1 MTERKKS
8 WDWLIKE
15 IEESMEKHRHL
26 TGVEKFVDELA
37 AVLTIRQIASLYIV
51 GGNVELRDIMNNCN
65 HLERDFTVYLGHI
78 LSELKKLDEPAKI
91 KNKDGEVIFTGANP
105 RDTIKD
111 AAEQAVKA
119 GVSLQRANLQGAYLR
134 DANLKG
140 ADLRGAVLEDADLSW
155 AILQKANLEDAD
167 LTRAKLHRTRL
178 GKANLAGVKLEV
190 FDMGWPDLHG
200 AKIKIGNNVFS
211 LKLANKEVSDD

>member
-1 MTERKKS
+1 MTKRKKS

-15 IEESMEKHRHL
+15 IEEGMERHRHL
-26 TGVEKFVDELA
+26 TGVEKFLDELA
-37 AVLTIRQIASLYIV
+37 SVLTIREIASLYIAL
-51 GGNVELRDIMNNCN
+51 GNVELRDIMNNCN
-65 HLERDFTVYLGHI
+65 HLERDGDFTVYLGHI

-167 LTRAKLHRTRL
+167 LTRAKLHCTRL
-178 GKANLAGVKLEV
+178 EKANLAGVKLEV
-190 FDMGWPDLHG
+190 FDINWPYLHN
-200 AKIKIGNNVFS
+200 AKIQMGNRVFT
-211 LKLANKEVSDD
+211 LKEVGTDA